1 MRILQ
6 HISKQITSHEQ
17 EIHTNPR
24 PQLLMET
31 GNWDYKVK
39 ATGCTTNGH
48 PNIQGWGAAEN
59 REYNPKSDI
68 GEEIIHYY
76 GKIEICSD
84 RNSKRLCI
92 FAAENNKHY
101 KMDENMKKLPMK
113 LQEMRDTVMS
123 IMTELGC
130 LCEVNDEGDIDI
142 NFHDSGL
149 YPNDVED
156 YLNDWDFYISFD
168 DQLLYIEI
176 NELWKKVSLDDTNG
190 IDRMLCAINSANLSN
205 TATTAYY
212 INEEEQAMV
221 VSCSTNMPYLPQEE
235 YLKKFLPQK
244 VIDIF
249 CINKLLEHELEEE

>member
-1 MRILQ
+1 MILYWYECGDKDWYQ
-6 HISKQITSHEQ
+6 DYY
-17 EIHTNPR
+17 
-24 PQLLMET
+24 T
-31 GNWDYKVK
+31 GK
-39 ATGCTTNGH
+39 ATDCATNGH
-48 PNIQGWGAAEN
+48 PNIQGWGVAEN
-59 REYNPKSDI
+59 REYNPKIDT
-68 GEEIIHYY
+68 GKGIIYYY
-76 GKIEICSD
+76 GEFEICGD

-101 KMDENMKKLPMK
+101 NMDENMKKLPIK

-130 LCEVNDEGDIDI
+130 LCDVNDEGDIDI
-142 NFHDSGL
+142 HFHDSGL

-176 NELWKKVSLDDTNG
+176 NELWKKVSLDDTDR
-190 IDRMLCAINSANLSN
+190 IDKMIYAINSANLSN
-205 TATTAYY
+205 TATTAYH
-212 INEEEQAMV
+212 INEEEQTMV

-235 YLKKFLPQK
+235 YLKEFLPQK

-249 CINKLLEHELEEE
+249 CINKLIEEVLGEEI